1 MIKNAIYNEL
11 LANVNRM
18 KQVALL
24 ECEKNRAPTQDC
36 LKRGRNVGFQ
46 AFLPFTEPAY
56 VHFLRFKLFTT
67 GKAKIQHKLNHKMTY
82 FLNTLPS
89 QMQITGKI

>member
-1 MIKNAIYNEL
+1 MNYWQMWTEWSKL
-11 LANVNRM
+11 P
-18 KQVALL
+18 LL

-36 LKRGRNVGFQ
+36 IKRGRNLGFQ
-46 AFLPFTEPAY
+46 TLLPFTEPVY
-56 VHFLRFKLFTT
+56 IHFLHFTLFTT

-89 QMQITGKI
+89 EMQITGKI